1 MARNIETRLARLE
14 AAREPA
20 SVVHILWA
28 QTDEAAAAQQAER
41 IAKGT
46 AQPGDEFIGVRWL
59 DAVDAR
65 VAPHGAASPSLR
77 FLGAASEAP
86 GES

>member
-28 QTDEAAAAQQAER
+28 QNDEDAVAQEAER
-41 IAKGT
+41 IANGT
-46 AQPGDEFIGVRWL
+46 AQPDDEFIVVRWL
-59 DAVDAR
+59 DAVDGRA
-65 VAPHGAASPSLR
+65 APDRASR
-77 FLGAASEAP
+77 
-86 GES
+86 

>member
-28 QTDEAAAAQQAER
+28 QTDEDAAAQEAER
-41 IAKGT
+41 IANGGE
-46 AQPGDEFIGVRWL
+46 QSDEFIIVQWL
-59 DAVDAR
+59 DAVD
-65 VAPHGAASPSLR
+65 SPTSLTGSR
-77 FLGAASEAP
+77 
-86 GES
+86 